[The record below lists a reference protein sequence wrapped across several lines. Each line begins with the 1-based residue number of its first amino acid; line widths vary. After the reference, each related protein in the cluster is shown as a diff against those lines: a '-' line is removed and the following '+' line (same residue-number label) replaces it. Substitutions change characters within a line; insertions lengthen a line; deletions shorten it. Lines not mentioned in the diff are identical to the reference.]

1 MTPSSASHNLPRPA
15 LAMRRGAFELVLLL
29 AAASAAAPLAASA
42 AEGPRGGR
50 GGIEE
55 VLVQSTRLPR
65 TLAEAPLAVSV
76 VTAEDL
82 QLGRQQLG
90 LDESLTR
97 VPGVFLQNRYNF
109 AQDLRISIR
118 GFGSRAAFGIRGVQ
132 LRVDGIP
139 ATTPDGQGGID
150 AIDLGALSRVEVI
163 RGPASALYGTAAG
176 GVISL
181 TTESGTATPYL
192 ETRVMTG
199 EDDARRYQLK
209 GGLERGRVN
218 LFGSLSHLD
227 IGGYRGHADTRSTL
241 ANGKAEIALS
251 DTTRLTVVGSLVDS
265 PQADDAGA
273 LTLAEALAV
282 PSQGRQRNIDFD
294 AGESLE
300 QLRAGA
306 TLTTALGPG
315 ELSLRGYGVDR
326 DFANRLPFGGT
337 VAESNG
343 GQVELQRAFYGGGAD
358 YALETRLGAWPV
370 QMSAGF
376 EVDRQRDDRRRFV
389 NELGAQGAL
398 TFDQVERVDAFGA
411 FLQADLSLGDYWQ
424 LALGL
429 RHDRVSFEVADRF
442 LANASGDDS
451 GREQF
456 EQLSPLVGL
465 VFAPSQ
471 RLNLY
476 ANLSRAFETPSTTEF
491 ANPDGGGFNPGLD
504 AQVARGLE
512 FGARGELTGRWR
524 YEVTLYRLDVDDEL
538 VPFQRPGDERVFY
551 ENAGASSR
559 RGLELLLAGELG
571 AGFETTLAYSRAS
584 LEFDDFRDADGNRFD
599 GNDIPGNPGSQLFV
613 ELAWRG
619 AGGLYLIADCL
630 LVGEFYAD
638 NANAVEID
646 RYEVA
651 NLRGGVDWRTPRWS
665 VSPFVGV
672 NNLFDESYFGNV
684 RPNGAF
690 GRFYEP
696 APERNLYAGVSV
708 RRRFPGR

>member
-1 MTPSSASHNLPRPA
+1 MTPTTALLTPRRAA
-15 LAMRRGAFELVLLL
+15 LTGLAWF
-29 AAASAAAPLAASA
+29 AAALTGAGDLQSAAAEPVD
-42 AEGPRGGR
+42 GVDRV
-50 GGIEE
+50 EE
-55 VLVQSTRLPR
+55 VVVQSTRLRR
-65 TLAEAPLAVSV
+65 TLADVPLAVSV
-76 VTAEDL
+76 VTADDI

-150 AIDLGALSRVEVI
+150 AVDLGALSRVEVI

-181 TTESGTATPYL
+181 TTESGTDPPYL

-218 LFGSLSHLD
+218 LFGSLSRLD
-227 IGGYRGHADTRSTL
+227 VGGYRGHSDTRSTL
-241 ANGKAEIALS
+241 ANGKATIAL
-251 DTTRLTVVGSLVDS
+251 DDATELTLVGSLVDS

-273 LTLAEALAV
+273 LTLAEARAD
-282 PSQGRQRNIDFD
+282 PAQGRQRNIDFD

-300 QLRAGA
+300 QLRLGA
-306 TLTTALGPG
+306 TLGRALGPG
-315 ELSLRGYGVDR
+315 ELTLRGYGVDR
-326 DFANRLPFGGT
+326 QFANRLPFEGT

-343 GQVELQRAFYGGGAD
+343 GQVELDRTFYGGGLD
-358 YALETRLGAWPV
+358 YALDTTLGALPLRL
-370 QMSAGF
+370 SAGL

-389 NELGAQGAL
+389 NDLGSQGAL
-398 TFDQVERVDAFGA
+398 TFDQQERVDALGTFA
-411 FLQADLSLGDYWQ
+411 QADVSLGERWQ
-424 LALGL
+424 AALGL
-429 RHDRVSFEVADRF
+429 RHDRVSFDVADRF
-442 LANASGDDS
+442 LGNSSGDDS
-451 GREQF
+451 GREEF
-456 EQLSPLVGL
+456 EQLSPLVGV
-465 VFAPSQ
+465 VFSPSP
-471 RLNLY
+471 RLNVY
-476 ANLSRAFETPSTTEF
+476 ANLSSAFETPSTTEF
-491 ANPDGGGFNPGLD
+491 ANPDGGGFNPGLEP
-504 AQVARGLE
+504 QLARSLE
-512 FGARGELTGRWR
+512 LGARGELAARWR
-524 YEVTLYRLDVDDEL
+524 YELVLYRLDVDDEL

-559 RGLELLLAGELG
+559 RGIELLLSGDLG
-571 AGFETTLAYSRAS
+571 AGFETTLAYSRAQ
-584 LEFDDFRDADGNRFD
+584 LEFDDFRDADGNVFD
-599 GNDIPGNPGSQLFV
+599 GNRIPGNPEQQLFV

-619 AGGLYLIADCL
+619 RGGVYLIGDYLA
-630 LVGEFYAD
+630 VGEFYAD

-646 RYEVA
+646 GYQLA
-651 NLRGGVDWRTPRWS
+651 NLRGGVDWQTERWS

-696 APERNLYAGVSV
+696 APERNVFAGISV
-708 RRRFPGR
+708 RRRFPRR